1 MVALGLSGP
10 LPRWLGGALL
20 AVLAA
25 ALLEALVLARRQ
37 GYDWRALGTTL
48 GDLALRRLV
57 NATGLSLAA
66 PVFGWAQAHRLTTLP
81 LATPIQWAGLFFAS
95 ELAYYVFHRASHR
108 VRWFWASHAVHHS
121 APQLTLAAALRLGWL
136 GKLSGSTVFFAPL
149 VWLGFAPQAV
159 LGVLSLN
166 LLYQFWLHAAWL
178 PRLGPLEWVLNT
190 PSHHRV
196 HHGSN
201 PRYID
206 RNHGGV
212 LIVFDRLFG
221 TFQAERDDEPP
232 RYGLAG
238 RPRID
243 NPLWLAL
250 SEWRL
255 LARDCR
261 RATGWRRRIAVLVGP
276 PPASSPARSLSATAT
291 IPPQETAQGA
301 DAGEVTQLR

>member
-1 MVALGLSGP
+1 M
-10 LPRWLGGALL
+10 PRLLGGALL
-20 AVLAA
+20 LVLAA
-25 ALLEALVLARRQ
+25 ALLEALVLACRQ

-66 PVFGWAQAHRLTTLP
+66 PVFGWAQAHRLMTLE
-81 LATPIQWAGLFFAS
+81 LATGVQWAGLFLAS

-159 LGVLSLN
+159 LGVLGVLSLN

-196 HHGSN
+196 HHGCN

-206 RNHGGV
+206 RNYGGV

-243 NPLWLAL
+243 NPLRLAL

-255 LARDCR
+255 LARDWR
-261 RATGWRRRIAVLVGP
+261 GATGWRQRIAVLAGP
-276 PPASSPARSLSATAT
+276 TPATTPTSLSST
-291 IPPQETAQGA
+291 I
-301 DAGEVTQLR
+301 